1 MHVLCTLSTEAVFV
15 SLRCGAQVGSRIKE
29 GMRLRHFFMEGYH
42 NFTVYFNN
50 IIKTFLIWVLK
61 YHYHIP
67 HEEYY
72 SVNLHKLTTM
82 AKVTLDEHCGKT
94 SKDFNNSKRLFAN
107 HFKTHSDEVF
117 KCPKCPHKICNKIVS
132 LNNAVWYGTLP

>member
-1 MHVLCTLSTEAVFV
+1 MTTLYLKGQHTPSA
-15 SLRCGAQVGSRIKE
+15 SLKTLFS
-29 GMRLRHFFMEGYH
+29 LFMEGYH

-72 SVNLHKLTTM
+72 SVNLHKLTSM
-82 AKVTLDEHCGKT
+82 AKVTLD
-94 SKDFNNSKRLFAN
+94 
-107 HFKTHSDEVF
+107 
-117 KCPKCPHKICNKIVS
+117 
-132 LNNAVWYGTLP
+132 

>member
-1 MHVLCTLSTEAVFV
+1 MAAAPQGAGQLLRPSLSLSGSLLHVTLSTEAVFV

-29 GMRLRHFFMEGYH
+29 GKRLRHFFMEGYH

-50 IIKTFLIWVLK
+50 IIITFLIWVCTLK

-67 HEEYY
+67 HEGFY
-72 SVNLHKLTTM
+72 SVNLHKLTSM
-82 AKVTLDEHCGKT
+82 AKVTLDEHCGRT
-94 SKDFNNSKRLFAN
+94 SKDFNSKRLFAN

-117 KCPKCPHKICNKIVS
+117 KNV
-132 LNNAVWYGTLP
+132 

>member
-1 MHVLCTLSTEAVFV
+1 MSWGSGVKCECSDTNIASVFTLSTEAVFV

-50 IIKTFLIWVLK
+50 IIKTFLIRVLK
-61 YHYHIP
+61 YLYHIP

-72 SVNLHKLTTM
+72 LVNFHKLTSM

-94 SKDFNNSKRLFAN
+94 SMGGKLDDLSYNVTKM
-107 HFKTHSDEVF
+107 HF
-117 KCPKCPHKICNKIVS
+117 
-132 LNNAVWYGTLP
+132 